1 MVDYLGNLY
10 EKETYGDMKNY
21 VKPELEVKSFEIKE
35 DIALKEYQYT
45 GAADSD
51 FAGRK
56 ISLFSVTRSGGNTAA
71 V

>member
-45 GAADSD
+45 GTTGEMAN
-51 FAGRK
+51 RR
-56 ISLFSVTRSGGNTAA
+56 ISLFSTISSPVNTAKA
-71 V
+71 

>member
-35 DIALKEYQYT
+35 DIALKEYYYT
-45 GAADSD
+45 AD
-51 FAGRK
+51 AMEARRT
-56 ISLFSVTRSGGNTAA
+56 SLFAVNGLQSGANTAG
-71 V
+71 